1 MTDVVVAIDQGTT
14 NTKAVAVD
22 PTGAVLARASAPVGV
37 RHGDHGHVEQDP
49 AQIWRTVQ
57 QVVVDCLAGTPDLHP
72 VGVALSTQRESVV
85 AWDRRDGRPLGPVLS
100 WQDVR
105 TADDCRRLLDDP
117 RAALVPARTGLP
129 LDPMFSAPKLHRLLA
144 DAAEAGSDVTHA
156 AVGTIDSWLLWNLTG
171 GAEHVVEAGNASRTL
186 LLDLDLGRSASPSP
200 SSDRLGW
207 DAELA
212 DLFAVPQAALPR
224 IAASTGPFGTV
235 AGDGPLRG
243 LPVLAVL
250 ADSHAALLGHGATG
264 PGTVKATYGTGSSV
278 MRPWAT
284 PDAVRTGV
292 STTLAWL
299 TDRPTYALE
308 GNIRY
313 SGAALDWAA
322 SLLGLT
328 GGAALGEL
336 AATVPDAGGVTLVPA
351 FGGLGAPHWDADAV
365 GLLTGLT
372 GGTTPAHVAR
382 AAFEAVAWQV
392 ADVVAAMSPDGAPSP
407 DLLVAD
413 GGASASALLMQ
424 LQADALGCEVV
435 TSRHPEL
442 SALGVAGLAGQALGW
457 DPALRA
463 DPHAGGTRY
472 APSIGSDERAA
483 RRARWDAA
491 LHRSRGP
498 QADRDPSTSRTS

>member
-22 PTGAVLARASAPVGV
+22 PTGAVLARASAPLGI
-37 RHGDHGHVEQDP
+37 RHGDGGRVEQDP
-49 AQIWRTVQ
+49 VQLWRTVQ
-57 QVVVDCLAGTPDLHP
+57 QVVADCLAATPGLHP

-100 WQDVR
+100 WQDTR
-105 TADDCRRLLDDP
+105 TAEDCRRLLADR
-117 RAALVPARTGLP
+117 RATLVPARTGLP
-129 LDPMFSAPKLHRLLA
+129 LDPMFSAPKMARLLA
-144 DAAEAGSDVTHA
+144 DAQRAGADLAHA
-156 AVGTIDSWLLWNLTG
+156 AVGTVDSWLLWNLTG
-171 GAEHVVEAGNASRTL
+171 GAAHTIEAGNASRTL
-186 LLDLDLGRSASPSP
+186 LLALADVDSLT
-200 SSDRLGW
+200 W

-212 DLFAVPQAALPR
+212 DLFGIPLPTLPR
-224 IAASTGPFGTV
+224 LAPSSGPFGLVT
-235 AGDGPLRG
+235 GDGPLHG
-243 LPVLAVL
+243 VPVLAVL

-264 PGTVKATYGTGSSV
+264 PSTVKATYGTGSSV
-278 MRPWAT
+278 MRPWPA
-284 PDAVRTGV
+284 PDVVGTGV

-313 SGAALDWAA
+313 SGAALDWTA

-328 GGAALGEL
+328 GGAALGQL

-372 GGTTPAHVAR
+372 GGTGPAHVAR
-382 AAFEAVAWQV
+382 AAFEAVVWQV

-424 LQADALGCEVV
+424 LQADALGCEVL
-435 TSRHPEL
+435 TSRHAEL

-457 DPALRA
+457 DPDLRA
-463 DPHAGGTRY
+463 DPHTGGARY
-472 APSIGSDERAA
+472 LPSIDPDERAA

-491 LHRSRGP
+491 LHRSRGLP
-498 QADRDPSTSRTS
+498 ADTDPSTSRTS